1 MNAPKNGLEKITESA
16 QDLSLSNIVSAK
28 GYADQVADLVV
39 VLKDPNAVNY
49 FNGTWEAKGN
59 SVAELVDNMSRGGL
73 TFGPAAE
80 PDRPFYSSLY
90 RSLLSY
96 DSGIVQL
103 VSR

>member
-1 MNAPKNGLEKITESA
+1 MQYVL
-16 QDLSLSNIVSAK
+16 LCSLSDIVSAK
-28 GYADQVADLVV
+28 GYAEQVGDLVGM
-39 VLKDPNAVNY
+39 LKDPSAVNY
-49 FNGTWEAKGN
+49 FNGTWEARGN
-59 SVAELVDNMSRGGL
+59 TVAELVDNMSRGGL
-73 TFGPAAE
+73 TFAPAAE